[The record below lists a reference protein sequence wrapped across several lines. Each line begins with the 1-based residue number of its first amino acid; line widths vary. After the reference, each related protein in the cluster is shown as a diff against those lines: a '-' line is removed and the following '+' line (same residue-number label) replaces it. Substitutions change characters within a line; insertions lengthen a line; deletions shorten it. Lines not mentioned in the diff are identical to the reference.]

1 MANKIYVTLEE
12 LMDPKVITNIYLY
25 GQKATPSKEELA
37 NEKFIG
43 RKDEVKVTVNKEYIE
58 EFMKTY
64 GRFANASKIKVVQRF
79 FNEDTPLMPG
89 IYSREKFAYGKNKK
103 EAEENLEE
111 YIHAYQ
117 HIYFRGNNNEEWAR
131 RTYILNSQGYAINK
145 FAKFIVT
152 KDGERYIENL
162 TLLPLMDNF
171 DFSSKNWLAILGN
184 YAYLEDDI
192 DPYRIGK
199 RFDIEFPSSDDL
211 KEAYINNK
219 PYTRSEFEYDQN
231 RHAEEHSRINAIN
244 ILKPILNIVDGLWES
259 GVTKFIDDKGKVII
273 YGTNNSETISGV
285 KSSAKHLFQYYL
297 ENQDKGVTIIGGK
310 GDDKI
315 LGTTSGDD
323 TLYSSG
329 ISELEDNAS
338 DTLKGFG
345 GFDTYIVGDKDI
357 IEDSDGKGRVL
368 FDGVELKG
376 GIYDKNKDAYIGSNQ
391 EEYKIENKN
400 AKTTTLTVTMKNGK
414 KLTIMEFDKN
424 FRDNER
430 GFLGIVLK
438 DDTQNNKKYRYD
450 RITFFFEGHAFSGY
464 SAYLGR
470 NLTGLSVFVRFDFL
484 GSTRGMQFALE
495 DGNMIGPKM
504 DDESGDWEDGGSM
517 YLTKNNMRVSTSKFQ
532 SIPSFSEMFDGVFDN
547 FDKNADH
554 YYISYNELYFKL
566 DEKAI
571 RYSDFK
577 TPYDIFYSFALQV
590 YEDYVSSGY
599 GKTYDFSR
607 KTCSFYQAIED
618 EIG

>member
-1 MANKIYVTLEE
+1 
-12 LMDPKVITNIYLY
+12 
-25 GQKATPSKEELA
+25 
-37 NEKFIG
+37 
-43 RKDEVKVTVNKEYIE
+43 
-58 EFMKTY
+58 MKTY

-103 EAEENLEE
+103 EAEGNLEE

-145 FAKFIVT
+145 FAKFIVK

-162 TLLPLMDNF
+162 TLLPLRDNF

-199 RFDIEFPSSDDL
+199 RFDIEFPSSDNL

-219 PYTRSEFEYDQN
+219 PYTRSDFEYDQN
-231 RHAEEHSRINAIN
+231 RHAQEYSRFNAVN
-244 ILKPILNIVDGLWES
+244 VLEPILNIVDELWES
-259 GVTKFIDDKGKVII
+259 GVTQFIDDRGKVII

-285 KSSAKHLFQYYL
+285 KSSARHLFKYYL
-297 ENQDKGVTIIGGK
+297 ENQDKGVVIIGGEGK
-310 GDDKI
+310 DEI
-315 LGTTSGDD
+315 LGTVSGDD
-323 TLYSSG
+323 ILYSG
-329 ISELEDNAS
+329 GVNNQEDNAP
-338 DTLKGFG
+338 DALKGFG
-345 GFDTYIVGDKDI
+345 GFDTYIVGDKDTI
-357 IEDSDGKGRVL
+357 DDSDGLGEVV
-368 FDGVELKG
+368 FDNITLKG
-376 GIYDKNKDAYIGSNQ
+376 GIYDKDKNIYIGSSG
-391 EEYKIENKN
+391 EEYRLEDKN
-400 AKTTTLTVTMKNGK
+400 SQNTALFVTTKNGK
-414 KLTIMEFDKN
+414 KLTIMKFNKD
-424 FRDNER
+424 FRDNNNR
-430 GFLGIVLK
+430 GFLGIILK
-438 DDTQNNKKYRYD
+438 DNIQNNKKYRYNG
-450 RITFFFEGHAFSGY
+450 ITFFFEGHAFSGY
-464 SAYLGR
+464 SAYFGR
-470 NLTGLSVFVRFDFL
+470 NLTQLSVFICFDFL
-484 GSTRGMQFALE
+484 GNARRGMQFALE
-495 DGNMIGPKM
+495 DGKMIGPKM

-532 SIPSFSEMFDGVFDN
+532 SIPSFYEMFEGVFNDFN
-547 FDKNADH
+547 KNADH
-554 YYISYNELYFKL
+554 YYISYNEFYFKL

-571 RYSDFK
+571 RYSGFK

-599 GKTYDFSR
+599 GKTYDYFN